1 MIKFEYSKIS
11 RLEYRAQKGRPS
23 MRQCCNSGEKERPGK
38 AERSELRE
46 VNGFKGHLGDG
57 RKIKGNR

>member
-1 MIKFEYSKIS
+1 
-11 RLEYRAQKGRPS
+11 